1 MEKNRINVGII
12 GTGFIATGLYYSI
25 MQSSELQVTVIRSR
39 RKAEECIKLN
49 KELITNSDQELIEKS
64 DIVVECSGNPVY
76 ATPIVRKVMEAGIQV
91 VTMDSEL
98 QITTGSYLKQIGK
111 NLLTEAE

>member
-1 MEKNRINVGII
+1 M
-12 GTGFIATGLYYSI
+12 
-25 MQSSELQVTVIRSR
+25 
-39 RKAEECIKLN
+39 
-49 KELITNSDQELIEKS
+49 
-64 DIVVECSGNPVY
+64 Y

-111 NLLTEAE
+111 NLLKEAEGDQPGCLAA